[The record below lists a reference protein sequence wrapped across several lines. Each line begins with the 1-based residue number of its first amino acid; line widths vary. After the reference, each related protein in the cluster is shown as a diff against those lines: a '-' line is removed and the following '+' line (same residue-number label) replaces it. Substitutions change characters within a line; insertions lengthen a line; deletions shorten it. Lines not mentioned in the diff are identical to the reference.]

1 MEKKIFITN
10 GMARSGKDTF
20 AEMLNKFVWVRKY
33 SSIDKVKS
41 IAVHCGWDGG
51 KTERDRK
58 FLSDLKDLTT
68 EYSDLAFK
76 SIEQAVEI
84 FMGDNFHEV
93 MLIDIREPEEI
104 ARAKEAFNAETI
116 LIYNK
121 NVPIISSNDADANVF
136 NYVYDHV
143 VYNNGTLDEFYEEV
157 KKFAVDILGV
167 KEVRTHV

>member
-1 MEKKIFITN
+1 MEKRIFITN

-20 AEMLNKFVWVRKY
+20 AAFLGHIVWVRKY
-33 SSIDKVKS
+33 SSIDRVKT
-41 IAVHCGWDGG
+41 IAFECGWDGG

-84 FMGDNFHEV
+84 FTHDTFHEV

-104 ARAKEAFNAETI
+104 ERAKKAFNAETI

-121 NVPIISSNDADANVF
+121 NVPIINSNDADANVF

-167 KEVRTHV
+167 KEVRS